1 MRHLN
6 VETLE
11 DYLRGDFIEHYA
23 YNKTFDE
30 AARDPFIIVHTSGS
44 TGLPKP
50 IVLHHGGVA
59 TLDSFHLISALDGF
73 DAMLK
78 VSESPPFRIFTS
90 LPPFHVRLLYIIY
103 IPSSLG

>member
-6 VETLE
+6 VETLKG
-11 DYLRGDFIEHYA
+11 YLRGDFTEHYI
-23 YNKTFDE
+23 YNKTFEE

-59 TLDSFHLISALDGF
+59 TLDSFHLIPALDGF
-73 DAMLK
+73 DVMLK
-78 VSESPPFRIFTS
+78 VFESPPFRIFTS
-90 LPPFHVRLLYIIY
+90 LPPFHVRLIY
-103 IPSSLG
+103 EYYVEQPG